1 MNNRTVIRSLVT
13 SEGSLVAM
21 DDGTIMW
28 RPLLGTRTQIKL
40 EALATVLL
48 AVKGPNEVYDT
59 VVVGDSS
66 GGVSILSLPRLETI
80 DKFAIEG
87 GIVRS
92 VNAVSPNG
100 QKFLAATQNGS
111 VWVIGPE
118 VPGRCVL
125 LFKHLGPVTS
135 LRIEG
140 EAIHIQSGWNRHTY
154 DWAGGMKSCYDGNE
168 KFLVKQ
174 KERENTRARILQSE
188 QLRKEQSQ
196 PLMLDLPALG

>member
-13 SEGSLVAM
+13 CEGSLVAM

-48 AVKGPNEVYDT
+48 AVKGPNGAYDT

-66 GGVSILSLPRLETI
+66 GGISILSLPRLETV
-80 DKFAIEG
+80 DKFSIEG

-92 VNAVSPNG
+92 INAVSSNG

-111 VWVIGPE
+111 VCVIGPE

-125 LFKHLGPVTS
+125 LFKHVGPVTS
-135 LRIEG
+135 LRVDG
-140 EAIHIQSGWNRHTY
+140 EAIHIQSGWNRQTY
-154 DWAGGMKSCYDGNE
+154 DWAGGKKARYDGNE
-168 KFLVKQ
+168 KFLVK
-174 KERENTRARILQSE
+174 ERERANRRARILQSE
-188 QLRKEQSQ
+188 QLRKDQAQ